1 MNANNSSVPAIYF
14 ICGVLALI
22 ILLLDIVTPL
32 GIATGVLYIV
42 VVLVSLRSPKKQF
55 TIAVAS
61 ACTLLVFIGI
71 ALSPSS
77 EIALYQVYA
86 NRFLSILAIWVT
98 AILALKQRDSIK
110 QLHAE
115 HLKYEQAARKAEVRQ
130 EKLKVLKATMQT
142 VQDIVGNFLN
152 NMQYF
157 RLEMSKNN
165 GLSPESTQK
174 LNRLIQETSIQ
185 INELGNLEEIRE
197 RRLAGDEV
205 GIDYKLIVGDK
216 DTIDNRQSTIKNRCY
231 KISRRNDVR
240 TRIGWK
246 RTRSNL

>member
-115 HLKYEQAARKAEVRQ
+115 HLSTNKQPVKRK
-130 EKLKVLKATMQT
+130 
-142 VQDIVGNFLN
+142 
-152 NMQYF
+152 
-157 RLEMSKNN
+157 
-165 GLSPESTQK
+165 
-174 LNRLIQETSIQ
+174 
-185 INELGNLEEIRE
+185 
-197 RRLAGDEV
+197 
-205 GIDYKLIVGDK
+205 
-216 DTIDNRQSTIKNRCY
+216 
-231 KISRRNDVR
+231 
-240 TRIGWK
+240 
-246 RTRSNL
+246 